1 MNAKV
6 TIIVPV
12 YNTADYL
19 QNCIDSIKNIN
30 FDSYQVIFIDNYSND
45 GSYEILKKN
54 HNKKFKIIRNK
65 KNYGQSYSLNK
76 ALRLAKSPY
85 IAIMDSDDICLK
97 NRIIQSYEFLKK
109 NKQYALVAGR
119 SNIINEKGKLIR
131 VRRFTYNPDLINCR
145 IFVDNPI
152 SHTTIMFKKL
162 IIKKLGGYSKNLKF
176 TQDFDLISKVLLN
189 KHKIKILN
197 KQLTLVRKHKK
208 QQSFKNSKKQD
219 LEKYKIVLRNIEKK
233 IKLNIHSKSLIKFI
247 ILKKDKKFENF
258 SSQIQINIFHEFLKK
273 LFKNE
278 IQKLYYSSLI
288 FFKKNNFKKRIV
300 ISVLIKYLISN
311 KFIIRDKET
320 LLRLGKSFLKIIF

>member
-54 HNKKFKIIRNK
+54 HNKKFIIIRNK

-258 SSQIQINIFHEFLKK
+258 SPQIQINIFHEFLKK

-278 IQKLYYSSLI
+278 IQKLYYSALI
-288 FFKKNNFKKRIV
+288 FSQKNNFKKRIV

>member
-54 HNKKFKIIRNK
+54 HNKKFIIIRNK

-278 IQKLYYSSLI
+278 IQKLYYSALI
-288 FFKKNNFKKRIV
+288 FSQKNNFKKRIV